1 MATPSLTDIRYYG
14 RNFTDLKQSLVE
26 FAKVYYPNSYT
37 DFNEASPGMMFIEM
51 AAYVGDVLNYYIDS
65 QLKESLLLNASER
78 KNVLAIAAAMGY
90 RAKLAIPSV
99 VDLDVYQLLP
109 ASGSGVSAAPDMRY
123 ALKVEPNMQV
133 VGADNINF
141 IVSNGFDFSQ
151 DTYDSP
157 TTISVYQI
165 DQVTGQPEY
174 YLAKKRIQGIS
185 ATTATSTFTVGPAA
199 KFYKIQ
205 LPNTDGNLIGIQSI
219 VDSDGNS
226 WTEVDY
232 LAQETVFEKVTN
244 TAYNDPDSAVYSDE
258 TPYLLKLKKVPK
270 RFITR
275 VTPSGLEIQFGSGTS
290 TTPDEELLPLQE
302 NLGLNLPTGIINND
316 VSYDP
321 TNPVFTQTY
330 GEAPANTTLTVTYLI
345 GGGISSNVAA
355 NTVNSIVG
363 VVTDNAALPPSTGT
377 LNTQIINSLAVL
389 NPNPASGGR
398 SQEGI
403 EEIRQNALATL
414 TSQNRAVTRE
424 DYIIR
429 ALSLP
434 STYGS
439 VAKVYIAAD
448 EQANFETVVGSDY
461 IKNPLALNL
470 YVLGYNAQ
478 KQLTELNAAVKNNL
492 RTYLSQY
499 KMLTDAI
506 NIKDGYYI
514 NIGVNFAVVATPQSN
529 SNEVIIRAVEA
540 MKNYFNIDLWQVNQP
555 IYLTDIYNTLLQ
567 VPGVQNVSN
576 VVIYNLNNTTQGYSP
591 NQYDI
596 GAATQNGIIYPSLDP
611 SIFEVRYPNTD
622 IKGAITTF

>member
-1 MATPSLTDIRYYG
+1 
-14 RNFTDLKQSLVE
+14 
-26 FAKVYYPNSYT
+26 
-37 DFNEASPGMMFIEM
+37 
-51 AAYVGDVLNYYIDS
+51 
-65 QLKESLLLNASER
+65 
-78 KNVLAIAAAMGY
+78 
-90 RAKLAIPSV
+90 
-99 VDLDVYQLLP
+99 
-109 ASGSGVSAAPDMRY
+109 
-123 ALKVEPNMQV
+123 
-133 VGADNINF
+133 
-141 IVSNGFDFSQ
+141 
-151 DTYDSP
+151 
-157 TTISVYQI
+157 
-165 DQVTGQPEY
+165 
-174 YLAKKRIQGIS
+174 
-185 ATTATSTFTVGPAA
+185 
-199 KFYKIQ
+199 
-205 LPNTDGNLIGIQSI
+205 
-219 VDSDGNS
+219 
-226 WTEVDY
+226 
-232 LAQETVFEKVTN
+232 
-244 TAYNDPDSAVYSDE
+244 
-258 TPYLLKLKKVPK
+258 
-270 RFITR
+270 
-275 VTPSGLEIQFGSGTS
+275 
-290 TTPDEELLPLQE
+290 LQE

-448 EQANFETVVGSDY
+448 EQANFETVVGNDY

>member
-1 MATPSLTDIRYYG
+1 MATPTLTDIKYYG
-14 RNFTDLKQSLVE
+14 RNFTDLKQSLIE

-78 KNVLAIAAAMGY
+78 KNVLSIAAAMGY
-90 RAKLAIPSV
+90 RPKLSIPAV
-99 VDLDVYQLLP
+99 VDLDVYQLIP
-109 ASGSGVSAAPDMRY
+109 ASGSGVNTAPDMRY
-123 ALKVEPNMQV
+123 ALKVDPNMEV
-133 VGADNINF
+133 VGGDGVNF

-174 YLAKKRIQGIS
+174 YLAKKRVQGVS
-185 ATTATSTFTVGPAA
+185 AVTETTTVTVGPAT
-199 KFYKIQ
+199 KFFKVQI
-205 LPNTDGNLIGIQSI
+205 PNPDGNLIGIQSI
-219 VDSDGNS
+219 VDADGNTWS
-226 WTEVDY
+226 EVDY
-232 LAQETVFEKVTN
+232 LAQETIFEKVTN

-258 TPYLLKLKKVPK
+258 TPYLLKLKKVPR

-275 VTPSGLEIQFGSGTS
+275 VTSTALEIQFGSGTS

-330 GEAPANTTLTVTYLI
+330 GEAPSNTTLTITYLV
-345 GGGISSNVAA
+345 GGGVASNVAA
-355 NTVNSIVG
+355 NTLNSIVG
-363 VVTDNAALPPSTGT
+363 VNVDTSALPTSTGT
-377 LNTQIINSLAVL
+377 LNTQVINSLAVI
-389 NPNPASGGR
+389 NPTPAGGGR

-448 EQANFETVVGSDY
+448 EQANFETVVGNDY

-470 YVLGYNAQ
+470 YVLGYNSQ
-478 KQLTELNAAVKNNL
+478 KQLTELNTAVKNNL

-506 NIKDGYYI
+506 NIKDGYYV
-514 NIGVNFAVVATPQSN
+514 NIGVNFSVVATPQSN
-529 SNEVIIRAVEA
+529 PNEVILTAVQA
-540 MKNYFNIDLWQVNQP
+540 MKDYFNIDKWQINQP
-555 IYLTDIYNTLLQ
+555 IYYTDIYNTLLQ

-576 VVIYNLNNTTQGYSP
+576 VVIYNLNDSAQGYSP
-591 NQYDI
+591 NAYDI
-596 GAATQNGIIYPSLDP
+596 NNATQNGIIYPSLDP
-611 SIFEVRYPNTD
+611 SIFEVRFPNTD